1 VPVRSADRGTS
12 AADGA
17 LTSAYIGFL
26 IPLMI
31 ELQHI
36 ELQPRP

>member
-1 VPVRSADRGTS
+1 MITHGPTTDYL
-12 AADGA
+12 
-17 LTSAYIGFL
+17 LTNAYIGFL

-36 ELQPRP
+36 AERHTD